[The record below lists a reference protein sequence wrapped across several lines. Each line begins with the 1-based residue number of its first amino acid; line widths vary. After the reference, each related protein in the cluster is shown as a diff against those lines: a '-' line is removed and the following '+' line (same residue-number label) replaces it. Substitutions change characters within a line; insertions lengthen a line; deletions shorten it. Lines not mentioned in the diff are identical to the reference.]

1 MQIQEGKNM
10 ALILSLD
17 VHGTPQKWVTWQDAI
32 TYQAKN
38 QVAWSLGE
46 NYFTFHGGVSRM
58 TGEVSEITTPSIIAV
73 RSDNGKVKFNHKTPT
88 LTNKALF
95 RRDRNICAYCGK
107 HFSADDLTRD
117 HIIPKC
123 QNGQDVWMNV
133 ASACVRCNQR
143 KDGRT
148 PEQAHMELLYV
159 PYVPSRAEHL
169 ILMNRN
175 ILKDQM
181 DFLMQFVPANS
192 RLH

>member
-1 MQIQEGKNM
+1 M

-95 RRDRNICAYCGK
+95 RRDQNICAYCGK

-117 HIIPKC
+117 HIKPKC
-123 QNGQDVWMNV
+123 QNGADVWMNV
-133 ASACVRCNQR
+133 VAACVRCNQH

-159 PYVPSRAEHL
+159 PYVPSKAEHL

-175 ILKDQM
+175 ILADQM
-181 DFLMQFVPANS
+181 DFLMQFVPENS
-192 RLH
+192 RLRQN